1 MTRSMLKMAGLVW
14 MFLAACTVR
23 DDLDP
28 SMCAG
33 TDLARRLV
41 VGGPD
46 TCGESNS

>member
-14 MFLAACTVR
+14 MLRAAGALARRAER
-23 DDLDP
+23 FP

-33 TDLARRLV
+33 TDLARLFV

-46 TCGESNS
+46 AFDK